1 MFIMV
6 NIVNNRIRIFLF
18 PVHLPPTNVGG
29 VDKIIIVF
37 ELYFVARFF
46 DAFFVAIDFLWC

>member
-29 VDKIIIVF
+29 VDKIIIIF
-37 ELYFVARFF
+37 GLYFVARFF